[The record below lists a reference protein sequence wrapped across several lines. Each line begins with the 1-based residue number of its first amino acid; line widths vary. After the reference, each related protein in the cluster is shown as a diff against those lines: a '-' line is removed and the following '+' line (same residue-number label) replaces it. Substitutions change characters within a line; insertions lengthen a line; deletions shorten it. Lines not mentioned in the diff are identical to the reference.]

1 MADEYIVA
9 GGDMRFSAAAEYLAA
24 HGKNTKLLYPCR
36 HVNIEAYMEAGGI
49 SPADYLIL
57 PVPVTKDGVYLNAPA
72 AEAPPKLSELF
83 RLVKPG
89 GTVFGGKV
97 TGELK
102 RKFAARN
109 IYTEDYMDREELSVM
124 NALATAEGA
133 VMTALQKQDIMLHRQ
148 KVLIIGMGRIGK
160 ALIGIL
166 KGFGAD
172 IYDAARR
179 PEHLAWAD
187 IMGCRPVKLY
197 DTESGMLSH
206 EFAAA
211 SEACTLIFNT
221 VPSMILTEN
230 ALVSVNRKALIID
243 LASAPGGTDIA
254 AAERL
259 GIQAVNLPGLPGKAS
274 ADSAGCLIA
283 ETVLTM
289 IAERRNYNV

>member
-1 MADEYIVA
+1 MADEFIVA

-49 SPADYLIL
+49 SPADHLIL
-57 PVPVTKDGVYLNAPA
+57 PVPVTGDGVYLNAPA

-89 GTVFGGKV
+89 GTVYGGKFP
-97 TGELK
+97 GELR

-172 IYDAARR
+172 IYAAARR

-187 IMGCRPVKLY
+187 VMGCRPVKLY
-197 DTESGMLSH
+197 DAESGMLSR
-206 EFAAA
+206 EFSAA
-211 SEACTLIFNT
+211 SEVCTLIFNT
-221 VPSMILTEN
+221 VPSMILTES
-230 ALVSVNRKALIID
+230 ALASVSKKTLIID

-259 GIQAVNLPGLPGKAS
+259 GIQAVNLLGVPGKAS

-283 ETVLTM
+283 ETVITM